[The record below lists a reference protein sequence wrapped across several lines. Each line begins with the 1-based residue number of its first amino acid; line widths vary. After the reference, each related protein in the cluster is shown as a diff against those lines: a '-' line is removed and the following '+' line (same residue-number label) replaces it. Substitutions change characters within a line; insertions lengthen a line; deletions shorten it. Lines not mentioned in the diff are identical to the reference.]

1 MLDGVLVVVVLA
13 GRHLVDLAGKVLR
26 RPLAED
32 GFARQL
38 HIGPEPLD
46 LVVPLAVV
54 AEILA
59 RAVVHRQMLAV
70 DAAVDAGLV
79 ETPAPTM
86 R

>member
-1 MLDGVLVVVVLA
+1 MLDGVLVVAVLA
-13 GRHLVDLAGKVLR
+13 GRHLVGLAGMVLR

-38 HIGPEPLD
+38 QIRPESLGP
-46 LVVPLAVV
+46 VVPLAVV